1 MENNLELVIQ
11 AKNGNQFAFTNLY
24 EKYQPLLVS
33 MASKYSS
40 MCKEENGQMDDFLQK
55 ANIAL
60 NDAIKTYNVDNG
72 KVTFGAYARTVVR
85 NRLVSMVR
93 HMKSK
98 KRKKSDLNSSCE
110 SVTPQDRAVW
120 REHSVKL
127 SEKAERV
134 LSPFEKRVFH
144 LLPLFSKGNR
154 AREISLRVN
163 KSEKSVNNAIFR
175 IRSKLMGDY

>member
-1 MENNLELVIQ
+1 MENTLELVKQ
-11 AKNGNQFAFTNLY
+11 AKNGNQFAFTNLSEQY
-24 EKYQPLLVS
+24 SPLLVS

-40 MCKEENGQMDDFLQK
+40 MCKEENALLDDFLQE

-60 NDAIKTYNVDNG
+60 NEAIKFYDVDNG

-93 HMKSK
+93 RLKSK
-98 KRKKSDLNSSCE
+98 KRKKSDFDTSCD
-110 SVTPQDRAVW
+110 SVTPQERVVW
-120 REHSVKL
+120 RERSEKL
-127 SEKAERV
+127 SEKAEKV
-134 LSPFEKRVFH
+134 LSPFEKRVFY

-154 AREISLRVN
+154 AKEISLRVN

-175 IRSKLMGDY
+175 IRSKLNKDY